1 MWAPEP
7 IVTPKVAVL
16 PEPADEAV
24 PPPIPNWESAS
35 ASASWPDAP
44 YEQASSTT
52 RPPRPVHPVEE
63 THHNHHSRRSR
74 AFMTTAVL
82 ASLFVVFVVVM
93 VVMVLLH
100 HSTSPPDH
108 SANPPARTASTTAVI
123 APETARLQT
132 ATTTMDTN
140 ASKTRSALHALHG
153 IPTTVMVA
161 AVINPYVSTLQH
173 YQTVLSGAKVPS
185 AARGAAAKVRALL
198 SRDVQSLTT
207 IDGLPPLRL
216 GTYLEKFGPG
226 VTQLQKD
233 LGTLEHAL
241 RARTG

>member
-1 MWAPEP
+1 VPLPLNPVWAPEP
-7 IVTPKVAVL
+7 IVTPKLADL
-16 PEPADEAV
+16 SEPADEAV

-35 ASASWPDAP
+35 TPALWPDAP
-44 YEQASSTT
+44 YEQANSTT
-52 RPPRPVHPVEE
+52 RPPRPVHSVEE
-63 THHNHHSRRSR
+63 THRRHSRRSR

-100 HSTSPPDH
+100 HSASPP
-108 SANPPARTASTTAVI
+108 AGKASTTTVI

-132 ATTTMDTN
+132 ATTVMDTN
-140 ASKTRSALHALHG
+140 ASTARSALHSLDG

-173 YQTVLSGAKVPS
+173 YQTVLSGTKVP
-185 AARGAAAKVRALL
+185 AAAQGAAAKVRALL
-198 SRDVQSLTT
+198 SRDVQSLAT

-216 GTYLEKFGPG
+216 GSYLEKFGPG

-241 RARTG
+241 GARTG